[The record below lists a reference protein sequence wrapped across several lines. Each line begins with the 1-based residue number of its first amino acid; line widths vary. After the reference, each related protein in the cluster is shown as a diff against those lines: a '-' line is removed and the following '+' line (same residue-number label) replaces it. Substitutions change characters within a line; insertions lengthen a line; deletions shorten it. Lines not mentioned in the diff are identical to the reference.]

1 MEKDIYIEYSNGDF
15 EYLSF
20 TKAKNLILR
29 ELPNVLNYTCV
40 DKEKSTNFLNTLLMK
55 YKIIDNSMI
64 LK

>member
-1 MEKDIYIEYSNGDF
+1 MEKDIYIEYSNGNF

-40 DKEKSTNFLNTLLMK
+40 DKEKSINFLNTLLMK
-55 YKIIDNSMI
+55 YKIIDKTMI